1 MKKLRMEQENGSAA
15 MIYRAICAKSTRPRQ
30 IELGLMALMLLRMQI
45 GKRAATLCQI
55 RATRLKKAHC
65 SATSFSEIYWTA
77 NACVRPAGHRAL
89 NIKHAAIFSGYF

>member
-1 MKKLRMEQENGSAA
+1 MKALP

-30 IELGLMALMLLRMQI
+30 IELGLMALMLRMQI

-55 RATRLKKAHC
+55 RATRLKKAHR
-65 SATSFSEIYWTA
+65 SAISFSKIYWTA

-89 NIKHAAIFSGYF
+89 NIKHAAIFLGYF